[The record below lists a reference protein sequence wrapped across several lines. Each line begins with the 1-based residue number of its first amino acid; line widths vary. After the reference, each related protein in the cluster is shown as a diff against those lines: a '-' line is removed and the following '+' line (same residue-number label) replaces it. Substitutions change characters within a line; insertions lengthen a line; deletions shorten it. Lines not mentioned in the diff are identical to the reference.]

1 MLLSEMVTKS
11 KRIEYKLKKIGEI
24 LGEKAVV
31 RIGLNPE
38 AKNLDIISIDV
49 LFDENKVK
57 DEPLEPKIDYVG

>member
-1 MLLSEMVTKS
+1 MVAKS

-38 AKNLDIISIDV
+38 VKNMDIISIDIV
-49 LFDENKVK
+49 FDENRVR